1 MSDLNRLF
9 ETPPEYLPEE
19 PTRTDA
25 LQPTKEA
32 ASPASQQ
39 TAPSRTEPQAS
50 PQTPQ
55 KRPEE
60 PQRSQQ
66 PHPGPTTQWEHQ
78 QQWPQAHRPGPAQ
91 PQPQQPEQT
100 PPPVPAPAPRRHEVS
115 ELISQLQRPPE
126 VPATGWRKLLRL
138 GPSKAAEEL
147 AADQR
152 LLRTGFVRPIVIM
165 VANPKGGVGKAL
177 SVHEPVLTPQG
188 YRPIGDLA
196 VGDLVIGRDGLSYD
210 VLGVFPQGER
220 DLFEVTFSDGT
231 TVLADGDHLWEVQTN
246 ADRNERR
253 GSCIADCDRP
263 VLAKGLCS
271 GHYDQQRRG
280 KPMTPLRKGNYA
292 RTVGETR
299 IVSTTTM
306 IEHGVTAVR
315 PDGSVRHNFFVAAS
329 EPIKTDSTATTLD
342 PYLLGLLLGDGGFT
356 DGTPMFSTPDAE
368 LVDAVARTVPSGVT
382 VQHKSTYDHRIVT
395 TEGRRNALTDMLRDL
410 GLWGLGSPAK
420 FVPEAYRMGDLDT
433 RVAVLQGLMDTDGT
447 VEGGGAA
454 ASFTTTSSQLAE
466 DVKFIAESV
475 GCVVR
480 HRTRT
485 THYTHNGER
494 RTGRLSHTLYISP
507 PASVELFRLERQ
519 RTRMKPVER
528 HPFRA
533 ITSITPAG
541 RGEAVCISVA
551 SPDHLFLTRNC
562 VPTHNTPT
570 SIGLSAAFGDARG
583 GGVVGWD
590 NNELRG
596 TMGDRTFAEHQM
608 DVVDMLTHR
617 DALLQAQTRAADVHR
632 GLHYQSNGQFWVLRS
647 SQVAGHQITD
657 VDFNTVREILSRF
670 FPVIIIDTGNNEVAS
685 NWLATAEHADALIVP
700 LAWRKDNLIPAAR
713 MLKTLSDEKHDIVNR
728 TIVVGTNGP
737 NDAVADVRSVAH
749 QWFDGYPILEVPTDP
764 HIAEGAEIDW
774 AKLNRGTRRAYQRL
788 GAVTASVIADYLN
801 GEPSHH

>member
-25 LQPTKEA
+25 LQPTKKA
-32 ASPASQQ
+32 TSPTSQQ

-55 KRPEE
+55 KNHEAPES
-60 PQRSQQ
+60 QRSQQQ

-126 VPATGWRKLLRL
+126 VPSTGWRKLLRL

-147 AADQR
+147 ASDQR

-177 SVHEPVLTPQG
+177 SIHEPVLTPQG

-220 DLFEVTFSDGT
+220 DLFEVAFSDGT

-246 ADRNERR
+246 AD
-253 GSCIADCDRP
+253 
-263 VLAKGLCS
+263 
-271 GHYDQQRRG
+271 
-280 KPMTPLRKGNYA
+280 
-292 RTVGETR
+292 
-299 IVSTTTM
+299 VSATM
-306 IEHGVTAVR
+306 NTSA
-315 PDGSVRHNFFVAAS
+315 
-329 EPIKTDSTATTLD
+329 
-342 PYLLGLLLGDGGFT
+342 
-356 DGTPMFSTPDAE
+356 
-368 LVDAVARTVPSGVT
+368 
-382 VQHKSTYDHRIVT
+382 
-395 TEGRRNALTDMLRDL
+395 MLRAMAS
-410 GLWGLGSPAK
+410 GTTFG
-420 FVPEAYRMGDLDT
+420 
-433 RVAVLQGLMDTDGT
+433 VATCQPVESSSDGT
-447 VEGGGAA
+447 VFKRHEQLQNALNGGHRIDDERAQVT
-454 ASFTTTSSQLAE
+454 FTSADEADRMQ
-466 DVKFIAESV
+466 SV
-475 GCVVR
+475 AQSLGCVVIR
-480 HRTRT
+480 QGATSLIISASNAFDLYCGNKALAT
-485 THYTHNGER
+485 PEDGLR
-494 RTGRLSHTLYISP
+494 R
-507 PASVELFRLERQ
+507 AV
-519 RTRMKPVER
+519 
-528 HPFRA
+528 
-533 ITSITPAG
+533 TSITPAG

-608 DVVDMLTHR
+608 DVVDMITHR

-670 FPVIIIDTGNNEVAS
+670 FPVIVIDTGNNEVAS